1 MCFIVAQIAQ
11 AGKGKASRM
20 GSRTEYGKAGAID
33 SGFSESTAPAAN
45 PFAGYGVKPRV

>member
-11 AGKGKASRM
+11 AGKGKASRT
-20 GSRTEYGKAGAID
+20 GSRAKYGKAGAVD
-33 SGFSESTAPAAN
+33 SEKPESTAPAAN